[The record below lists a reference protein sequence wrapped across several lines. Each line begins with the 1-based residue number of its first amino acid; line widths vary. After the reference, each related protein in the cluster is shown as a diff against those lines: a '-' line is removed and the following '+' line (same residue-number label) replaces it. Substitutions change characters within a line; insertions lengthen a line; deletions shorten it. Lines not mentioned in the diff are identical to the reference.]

1 MKSKKV
7 KGLGVFSMNSQG
19 IKIDMGVNKNK
30 EVVGIDYVK
39 KQLPIEKDS
48 MWFENTTSEVR

>member
-1 MKSKKV
+1 
-7 KGLGVFSMNSQG
+7 MNSQG